1 MCELVG
7 MSSNENAGERPYSSE
22 VREGGVPAGDI
33 VRDGPG
39 SIKWQHAF
47 AAANEGR
54 RAVRSILAE

>member
-1 MCELVG
+1 